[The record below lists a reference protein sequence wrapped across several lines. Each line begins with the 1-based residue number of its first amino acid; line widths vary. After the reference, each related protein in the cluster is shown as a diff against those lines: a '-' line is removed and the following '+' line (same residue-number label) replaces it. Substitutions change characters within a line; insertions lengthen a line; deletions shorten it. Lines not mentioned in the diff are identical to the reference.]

1 MATIAGGY
9 LILTLTPLPFKK
21 ENKNKI
27 KETQEN
33 RPIDFIVQQEI
44 MALNF
49 VILCRLSCKMVVKIQ
64 STEKQM
70 IYINS
75 TLKGNECV
83 AWI

>member
-1 MATIAGGY
+1 MIAGGY
-9 LILTLTPLPFKK
+9 LILTLTLLPFEK

-49 VILCRLSCKMVVKIQ
+49 VILCRLSFKMIVKIQ

-75 TLKGNECV
+75 TFKGNECV